1 MCKPNDL
8 NNCIEEEE
16 EEEEYEEETIVS
28 LIQIHELLSV
38 TYRWCSY
45 RYTECSAVGVEKE
58 FGIIWEVTHRFTER

>member
-16 EEEEYEEETIVS
+16 EEEEEGEYEEETIVS
-28 LIQIHELLSV
+28 LIQIHELLSL

-58 FGIIWEVTHRFTER
+58 CGII